1 METVT
6 NSGFNDSEAKDD
18 TVIPYA
24 PSRALVVTTVTPE
37 AKASGSLP
45 EVVARAVDH
54 LAIDF

>member
-24 PSRALVVTTVTPE
+24 ASKAGVVTTVTPE
-37 AKASGSLP
+37 AKRPAARRNSWPESL
-45 EVVARAVDH
+45 
-54 LAIDF
+54 II